1 MCPEI
6 NRSESMEI
14 WIKRQWHLMTKIL
27 WEAYNLFVY
36 CKFVITCVKTLL
48 WNSQSLKSYFMLLI
62 CLFWKII
69 LICNLLQFA
78 FSIYNICAFSTQN
91 HLYGK
96 KYILSWIMLIFLYN
110 SFYFILFKYMHWI
123 HNIFNIS
130 IALLLSLKYIN
141 WVWDFKSWSS
151 KKDTFLH
158 LSNFPFYL
166 FFSLPKLEWSVT
178 L

>member
-1 MCPEI
+1 VPYSALNSNYWRLNFENPSIGCRVMWPQHSDI
-6 NRSESMEI
+6 QTYIHTYRHTDI
-14 WIKRQWHLMTKIL
+14 HTYRQTDGTKI
-27 WEAYNLFVY
+27 WYR
-36 CKFVITCVKTLL
+36 
-48 WNSQSLKSYFMLLI
+48 
-62 CLFWKII
+62 
-69 LICNLLQFA
+69 
-78 FSIYNICAFSTQN
+78 CAFSTQN